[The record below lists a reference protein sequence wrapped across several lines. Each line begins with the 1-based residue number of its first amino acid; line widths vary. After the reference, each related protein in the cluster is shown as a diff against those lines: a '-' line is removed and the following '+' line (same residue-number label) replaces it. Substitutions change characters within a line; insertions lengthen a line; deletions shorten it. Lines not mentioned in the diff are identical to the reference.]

1 MINDYNCFCFFLLNC
16 VSLFHI
22 HIYAVRIH
30 DDIHVDILGI
40 FYHNEIQFIHHQN
53 SLEKSYHS

>member
-1 MINDYNCFCFFLLNC
+1 M
-16 VSLFHI
+16 

-40 FYHNEIQFIHHQN
+40 FYHNEIQFINHQN